1 MGGCGSDA
9 GRSGVAL
16 GASSGAVGS
25 DWFLAVPPD
34 GTGGICHVLGLP
46 ALYLH
51 RRESRKSPS
60 SAIYQ
65 LAPLWWGDVLTMA
78 IRVWSSETSW
88 CEVGLSGPCASQ
100 VKTKKDRIAHN
111 LHNMLC

>member
-1 MGGCGSDA
+1 MGGCGSDP

-34 GTGGICHVLGLP
+34 GTGDICHVLGLP

-51 RRESRKSPS
+51 RR
-60 SAIYQ
+60 
-65 LAPLWWGDVLTMA
+65 
-78 IRVWSSETSW
+78 
-88 CEVGLSGPCASQ
+88 
-100 VKTKKDRIAHN
+100 
-111 LHNMLC
+111 